1 VVWTHAGL
9 MILPG
14 IIRRMNTF
22 ASLLDPILRVDKILW
37 AMVLSTGPVMLA
49 GAWRS
54 RNKPA

>member
-1 VVWTHAGL
+1 
-9 MILPG
+9 MMLPG

-22 ASLLDPILRVDKILW
+22 ASLLDPILRVNKMLW
-37 AMVLSTGPVMLA
+37 AMVLTTGLVMLA